1 MRVSLPSPLK
11 PIRVRLL
18 GAALIAAVAAGMG
31 GAAQAKDPQVA
42 ALARQVL
49 SQLQARSIAA
59 GREYCGMIGRTAD
72 GELVLGKV
80 RKGRAGSCMPPRD
93 PVGFFA
99 VASFHT
105 HGAYD
110 PDYDNEVPSV
120 NDVLSDMD
128 EGTDGYVST
137 PGGRLWHVDRR
148 TGRVVQLC
156 GEGCLPMDPGH
167 VPDPDLPVLRSYTL
181 PALKA
186 REERG

>member
-1 MRVSLPSPLK
+1 MRPTG
-11 PIRVRLL
+11 VRLL
-18 GAALIAAVAAGMG
+18 CAGLIAAVAAGLG
-31 GAAQAKDPQVA
+31 STARAQDPQVA
-42 ALARQVL
+42 ALAREVL
-49 SQLQARSIAA
+49 SQLQERSIKA
-59 GREYCGMIGRTAD
+59 GREYCGMIGRTVNGD
-72 GELVLGKV
+72 LVLGKV

-137 PGGRLWHVDRR
+137 PGGRLWHVDRH
-148 TGRVVQLC
+148 TGRAVQLC
-156 GEGCLPMDPGH
+156 GEGCLPMDPH
-167 VPDPDLPVLRSYTL
+167 HEPDPDLPVLRSYTL

-186 REERG
+186 REDRG